1 MKDQKLYRVSVYGT
15 FCKDVL
21 VYAED
26 EEDAIDYVQD
36 ICDNTNLIKFSHGE
50 LVDLC
55 AEDAIDL
62 EDDGCDHD
70 CDNCP
75 AAACTPTF
83 VGSIKPNG
91 RPKEVA
97 VTGAPL
103 LHIPTQDLTRN
114 APSQPVKEDE
124 KAANREHVFKLMGE
138 IVDLYSMTCEDFDEL
153 RDTVYTLL
161 DEYSQQSMTD

>member
-1 MKDQKLYRVSVYGT
+1 MKDQNLYRVTVYGT

-21 VYAED
+21 VYGES

-36 ICDNTNLIKFSHGE
+36 ICDNTNLITFGAGD
-50 LVDLC
+50 LVDLA

-75 AAACTPTF
+75 AVACAPTF

-138 IVDLYSMTCEDFDEL
+138 IVDLYSMTCEDFDAL
-153 RDTVYTLL
+153 RETVLELL
-161 DEYSQQSMTD
+161 DECSQQSKND